1 MFLDKNEKIEQYFG
15 GNLPH
20 MHQDGTTQYVTFR
33 LADSL
38 PEIKIQ
44 ELNNLIAQFKEANP
58 EPWNHET
65 QIDYW
70 KMIGPK
76 SERLLHNG
84 HGNCLLRFP
93 EVRKI
98 LIDSIAYYDFIRY
111 EVDAYVIMPNH
122 VHMLIRPLGK
132 YKIRNILHGIK
143 GYSGYAINKL
153 TCSHGEF
160 WMRESFDRLV
170 RNKAAYEHYLRY
182 IISNPRKL
190 KEGDYYLYVRDF
202 RLGAG

>member
-1 MFLDKNEKIEQYFG
+1 MYLDKYKDIEQCYG

-38 PEIKIQ
+38 PATKIQ
-44 ELNNLIAQFKEANP
+44 ELNDLISQFKKANP
-58 EPWNHET
+58 EPWDQET

-84 HGNCLLRFP
+84 YGNCLLRFP

-98 LIDSIAYYDFIRY
+98 LIDSISYYDEKKYIVY
-111 EVDAYVIMPNH
+111 AYIIMPNH

-132 YKIRNILHGIK
+132 YKIRDILHGIK
-143 GYSGYAINKL
+143 GFSGFGINKL

-170 RNKAAYEHYLRY
+170 RSEAAYEHYMRY
-182 IISNPRKL
+182 IISNPRNL
-190 KEGDYYLYVRDF
+190 REGEFALYVREE
-202 RLGAG
+202 